1 MLHLELSYI
10 ILYMDHIYNMVHKL
24 MITVLVVLKMVKIKR
39 KTHNK
44 NEIK

>member
-1 MLHLELSYI
+1 
-10 ILYMDHIYNMVHKL
+10 MVHKL

-39 KTHNK
+39 KPNNK